1 MSRTYKDKKWSLR
14 FPEETDPPFGT
25 ERIVYEVQCKNLNT
39 GEKLDKYWT
48 NYWYR
53 DLPGAKTKKPRYLYT
68 HWNWCRNTSSW
79 WTKMT
84 CHVPKR
90 AKCRNWEKTRTLDN
104 LDEPC
109 PDYGRKPH
117 IYYH

>member
-1 MSRTYKDKKWSLR
+1 
-14 FPEETDPPFGT
+14 
-25 ERIVYEVQCKNLNT
+25 
-39 GEKLDKYWT
+39 
-48 NYWYR
+48 
-53 DLPGAKTKKPRYLYT
+53 
-68 HWNWCRNTSSW
+68 
-79 WTKMT
+79 MT